1 MEEKKNFLVNC
12 SVCDARKVSEE
23 TLAAYEKI
31 IINTDLMVTD
41 ARSKE
46 VLNRLP
52 MVCNCDQYVDTDTD
66 TEIAIHNGRFEITG
80 EAADA
85 RKVLLIVNG
94 TLEIRPGSEKALE
107 SYVRIL
113 VNGTAL
119 YPESMSAYAGK
130 ITVNGKTECYPDG
143 CVVLE
148 TQFTV
153 DRYFPLR
160 ARTGGVYYAG
170 EKVLATDPRLPLE
183 KLAEKNVRFI
193 TRQLV
198 VAEETLENALLL
210 VDEKTKLQVIPAGYV
225 YVGGETVL
233 TEELLEKYGTR
244 LYIDGNLQLVPESTK
259 LLPRL
264 EALEVTGEVCLTEKQ
279 LEAFRKTGAVYGQIV
294 LVKGKTIKNKVS
306 LTLDVKMLEDAP
318 EGILVKNCA
327 KLYLAPEITRETIL
341 SQVQIKNC
349 ANVICS
355 PEQKSAVELVAQNVG
370 SIGQEEEQRSGLF
383 EQMMQSEKMVNVD
396 EYVL

>member
-66 TEIAIHNGRFEITG
+66 TEIAMHNGRFEITG
-80 EAADA
+80 EAADT

-94 TLEIRPGSEKALE
+94 TLEIRPGSEKAVE

-113 VNGTAL
+113 VNG
-119 YPESMSAYAGK
+119 
-130 ITVNGKTECYPDG
+130 
-143 CVVLE
+143 
-148 TQFTV
+148 
-153 DRYFPLR
+153 
-160 ARTGGVYYAG
+160 
-170 EKVLATDPRLPLE
+170 TDPRLPLE